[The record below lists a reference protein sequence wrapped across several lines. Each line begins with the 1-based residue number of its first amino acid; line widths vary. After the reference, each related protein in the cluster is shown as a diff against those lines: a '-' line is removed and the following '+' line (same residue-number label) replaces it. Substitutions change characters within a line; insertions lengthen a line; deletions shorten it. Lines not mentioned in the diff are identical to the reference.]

1 MTLNNKLS
9 CTTLVEGKL
18 KQTEPEPMSFPL
30 NHLPQFEQQV
40 IMNSASDTLFEPG
53 GRSSKRGQGGNQA
66 SATMSD
72 LFSSFTRH
80 ISPAFNH
87 ERPDRSVQMRLYT
100 MQKGKWNQF
109 YNSYILLTGSKT
121 DSEVMNSENQS
132 D

>member
-1 MTLNNKLS
+1 M
-9 CTTLVEGKL
+9 
-18 KQTEPEPMSFPL
+18 
-30 NHLPQFEQQV
+30 
-40 IMNSASDTLFEPG
+40 MNSASDTLFEPG

-100 MQKGKWNQF
+100 MQKGK
-109 YNSYILLTGSKT
+109 
-121 DSEVMNSENQS
+121 
-132 D
+132 

>member
-18 KQTEPEPMSFPL
+18 KQTEPKPMSFPL

-100 MQKGKWNQF
+100 MQKGK
-109 YNSYILLTGSKT
+109 
-121 DSEVMNSENQS
+121 
-132 D
+132 